1 MLGRQIFLRIIAE
14 LAVGVYMGTTGV
26 DCKHGEVEKYRFVPS
41 MGAWINTSIDIV
53 FRTIKFQ
60 P

>member
-26 DCKHGEVEKYRFVPS
+26 DCKHGEVENTDLFPVWVP
-41 MGAWINTSIDIV
+41 G
-53 FRTIKFQ
+53 
-60 P
+60 